1 MGWNRSSYRGIY
13 IYIAVPPA
21 CGHTHHLPLLN
32 NLDTVSLPKQRLHVQ
47 MVDVGCGIGG
57 SSRHIAKKFGCKAEG
72 ITLSPVQV
80 LFAVRGFACC
90 TMFDYRSGHH
100 SENKPLLHCSYT

>member
-1 MGWNRSSYRGIY
+1 
-13 IYIAVPPA
+13 
-21 CGHTHHLPLLN
+21 
-32 NLDTVSLPKQRLHVQ
+32 

-80 LFAVRGFACC
+80 LCIECLLQHVLVLYKQHILVQQVNVVATQVLCRHLVVPPLALYIVLLCASIP
-90 TMFDYRSGHH
+90 SGHV
-100 SENKPLLHCSYT
+100 NRPNRA

>member
-1 MGWNRSSYRGIY
+1 MQYNALTCSRYACVTHKGPLYPPRLVLS
-13 IYIAVPPA
+13 PPA
-21 CGHTHHLPLLN
+21 NDLL
-32 NLDTVSLPKQRLHVQ
+32 Q

-80 LFAVRGFACC
+80 SVI
-90 TMFDYRSGHH
+90 
-100 SENKPLLHCSYT
+100 LHVLPDVAQ